1 MSSHYFLFAFS
12 LVVAGLLA
20 IVLAPACASA
30 GTPDEASIAQANNQF
45 GFDLYGRLDKEKS
58 GENLIFSPTSI
69 SLALAMTAA
78 GAKGQTETEMTSAL
92 HLTDLSESHAAYH
105 ALLERWNT
113 RGEKRGYELRVANR
127 LWGEKRIDF
136 VQSFLDL
143 TRREYGAEMGRLDFE
158 KNAEAARQEI
168 NAWVEKQTADKI
180 KELIPA
186 GVIDCST
193 SLVLTNAI
201 YFKGDWMLPFKKD
214 ATRDADFSI
223 STARKIKV
231 PMMTEKEHLPYL
243 EDESLQAVELPYKG
257 AGLTMLILLPK
268 KIDGLPE
275 LEKSLTAAKVE
286 EVRKKLKAQPTI
298 IYLPRFKFESS
309 FSLNKSLQALGMTLA
324 FTGDADFS
332 GIDGARDLFI
342 SAVIHK
348 AFIDVNETGTEAA
361 AATGVVMA
369 RSAAPSQTP
378 PAVFRAD
385 HPFVFM
391 ICDRQNGN
399 ILFLGRVTNPPAS
412 K

>member
-1 MSSHYFLFAFS
+1 MSWQYLLTAVS
-12 LVVAGLLA
+12 LVAAAFFA
-20 IVLAPACASA
+20 ILLAPACAEAPLS
-30 GTPDEASIAQANNQF
+30 DENAVTQANNQF
-45 GFDLYGRLDKEKS
+45 GFDLYRQLDQEKS
-58 GENLIFSPTSI
+58 GDNLFFSPTSI

-78 GAKGQTETEMTSAL
+78 GAKGQTESEMASVL
-92 HLTDLSESHAAYH
+92 HLTDLSQAHAAYH
-105 ALLERWNT
+105 ALLERWNA
-113 RGEKRGYELRVANR
+113 RGEKRSYELRVANR
-127 LWGEKRIDF
+127 LWGDKRTDF
-136 VQSFLDL
+136 LQSYLDL
-143 TRREYGAEMGRLDFE
+143 TRQQYGAELGRLDFT

-186 GVIDCST
+186 DAIDRST

-214 ATRDADFSI
+214 ATRDADFSV
-223 STARKIKV
+223 SAERKIKV
-231 PMMTEKEHLPYL
+231 PMMTEKEHLPYM

-257 AGLTMLILLPK
+257 AGLTMLLLLPK
-268 KIDGLPE
+268 KIDGLTD
-275 LEKSLTAAKVE
+275 LEKSLSAAKVE

-298 IYLPRFKFESS
+298 IYLPRFRFEAS
-309 FSLNKSLQALGMTLA
+309 FSLNKALQSLGMKLA

-332 GIDGARDLFI
+332 GMDGARDLFI

-348 AFIDVNETGTEAA
+348 AFVDVNETGTEAA

-378 PAVFRAD
+378 PPVFRAD

-399 ILFLGRVTNPPAS
+399 VLFLGRVTNPPAS